1 MAPAPTLSDAQWR
14 KIENDLP
21 AKRRDRQVI
30 SAVLYRASSGQSLRD
45 VATAYGITRAR
56 LSEWETLLEAESV
69 LPKLMQK
76 LGLDAAGSLAWRGGG
91 QAWQRRHN
99 CAADVTALRLEKFGQ
114 ALRRTR

>member
-1 MAPAPTLSDAQWR
+1 MAPAPTLSDAQWKR
-14 KIENDLP
+14 IEAELP
-21 AKRRDRQVI
+21 LKRRNRQVI
-30 SAVLYRASSGQSLRD
+30 AAVLYRAQSGQSLRD

-69 LPKLMQK
+69 LPKLMRK
-76 LGLDAAGSLAWRGGG
+76 LGLDAAGWLAWRGGG

-99 CAADVTALRLEKFGQ
+99 CAAGVTALRLENFGQ